1 MANTKTGTTKG
12 ATATAK
18 GGKVSKAQN
27 EAGIVAR
34 AAEYAAKAQV
44 GLAAVT
50 GNPTI
55 APAQTV
61 QAALLGGMIASLASA
76 GNEGKG
82 EAKARTRT
90 PAHTGG
96 IFGHVCTVGR
106 RAGKVWY
113 ATESTGYSIA
123 AIFTAQGQA
132 GRKAC
137 IAAGVAAGFSAGSV
151 TSCWGDYV
159 AFNASLTAAGLL
171 SLAHAYNEA
180 ANAALAEGLI
190 VHTGNV
196 PELTA

>member
-1 MANTKTGTTKG
+1 MANSKTGSTKG
-12 ATATAK
+12 ATAK

-27 EAGIVAR
+27 EAAI
-34 AAEYAAKAQV
+34 
-44 GLAAVT
+44 AAVT
-50 GNPTI
+50 GEPTI
-55 APAQTV
+55 APAQIQTV
-61 QAALLGGMIASLASA
+61 QASLLGGMVASLASA

-159 AFNASLTAAGLL
+159 AFNASLTAAGLP
-171 SLAHAYNEA
+171 SLAHAYNEGV
-180 ANAALAEGLI
+180 L

-196 PELTA
+196 PELQG